1 MILHG
6 RPRTLARMAIAC
18 TLAVQGVVLAQGP
31 APLTLDR
38 LVRMDA
44 GSLDAIYRGGEPGP
58 IPDGRV
64 RGRVL
69 YPDKAFAAGR
79 SGAARLVWQGKV
91 FDAGSGMASNKFFGM
106 KAVKA
111 RVGCGPSWR
120 DGAPA
125 IILDY
130 QGTSAV
136 YADVRDEI
144 RRVAPGLYLGLMYGR
159 STPCPDFKMYFAL
172 QDCP

>member
-6 RPRTLARMAIAC
+6 RPRTLAPLAIAC
-18 TLAVQGVVLAQGP
+18 TLAFQGLALAQAT
-31 APLTLDR
+31 APLTLDQ

-44 GSLDAIYRGGEPGP
+44 GSLDAIYRGGEAGP

-91 FDAGSGMASNKFFGM
+91 FDSGLGMASNKFFGM
-106 KAVKA
+106 KAVKS

-130 QGTSAV
+130 QGTSTI

-144 RRVAPGLYLGLMYGR
+144 RRVGPGLYLGLMYDR
-159 STPCPDFKMYFAL
+159 SEPCPDFKMYFAL
-172 QDCP
+172 QDGP